1 MHRETILKNNDRY
14 EITIKHQMTLDYK
27 YRAIVT
33 VSLADSS
40 MCEFSCLTIQ
50 LVRWDVQCD
59 GWHEL
64 RSLGFKRVDIN

>member
-1 MHRETILKNNDRY
+1 
-14 EITIKHQMTLDYK
+14 MTSDCK
-27 YRAIVT
+27 YRAAVT
-33 VSLADSS
+33 IFLAGSS
-40 MCEFSCLTIQ
+40 VCEFSCLTIQ